1 MRALSILLAM
11 LLAAPSLADD
21 WGHYVNPR
29 FGYAI
34 DIPPGFV
41 GQGES
46 ANGDG
51 QTFETP
57 TAELLVFGSTIVE
70 GDFEDEVAARQSSWT
85 AEGWSITYQA
95 TTPTWASYSGARGSR
110 VFYERVI
117 PLCGNAVG
125 VFSLRYG
132 TTDLSAFNAIIE
144 RLVRSLR
151 QTDGSAACP
160 A

>member
-1 MRALSILLAM
+1 MRTLLTLLAM
-11 LLAAPSLADD
+11 LLAVPALADE

-34 DIPPGFV
+34 DVPPGFV

-51 QTFETP
+51 QAFETP
-57 TAELLVFGSTIVE
+57 TADLLVFGSYILD
-70 GDFEDEVAARQSSWT
+70 GGFEDEVRFRQQAWT
-85 AEGWSITYQA
+85 TEGWAITYQA
-95 TTPTWASYSGARGSR
+95 TTPTWASYSGVKGSR

-117 PLCGNAVG
+117 PLCGDAVG
-125 VFSLRYG
+125 VFSLQHG
-132 TTDLSAFNAIIE
+132 TADLQAFNVIIE
-144 RLVRSLR
+144 RLVRSLKA
-151 QTDGSAACP
+151 TNGSAACP